1 MIRLVHEQHDLVGME
16 IMQVI
21 VNIRNGKLLLN
32 LLRQPV
38 QAVKLFMQHHD
49 TDGKV
54 LIWQGEVQLRT
65 IQIEVFSGSVGA
77 V

>member
-38 QAVKLFMQHHD
+38 QVVKLLMQHHD

>member
-38 QAVKLFMQHHD
+38 QVVKLLMQHHD

-54 LIWQGEVQLRT
+54 LIWKGEVQLRT
-65 IQIEVFSGSVGA
+65 IQIEVFSGSVGS

>member
-38 QAVKLFMQHHD
+38 QVVKLFMQHHD